1 LSTDS
6 ASTRPGEAP
15 RLESTTADRSTEAES
30 PIAIETADSGPLIA
44 AATTGAPPDRDSE
57 GRGELRVT
65 ARSSTAFTIGAI
77 VNGVLQFVF
86 VVLITH
92 TIDQRDAGALFE
104 AMAIFAIG
112 SNAAELGA
120 DTGLMRMMPIF
131 HQQRRNDMRRL
142 AQVAIGPALIVS
154 ALVGGLVYLFAP
166 QLSNVF
172 VHHASHAGT
181 TTDLRVMALFIPA
194 ATGSTV
200 ICAGIRT
207 WSARQPVLLTNFL
220 VPLARPVLFAAF
232 IAVGANAELAAF
244 AWTIPLVAVL
254 VLSAVA
260 LATHLGRQRPG
271 PATTEGSVSSY
282 RSIALQFWKFSLP
295 RTFGAIFQILVTYI
309 DLLLVGAYMSAKSAA
324 AYSVASRYVL
334 YSTFALSAVVSA
346 VSTQLSRLMNAR
358 RYEKAN
364 AVYSSSTWWAA
375 MASWPPL
382 LVLAIFSPMFMTI
395 FGHGYRIGVSA
406 LTIIA
411 LAMVVNVGTGP
422 NGLLLLMAGRSS
434 LNLLLQSLG
443 LVINVGLNI
452 WLIPIL
458 GLPGAAIA
466 WTATILVTSSLAS
479 LILWRSFGITPFG
492 RGYAIVCLAAGGCFG
507 VLGLMFRLVFGTG
520 VTTFAVFA
528 VVSSCLYVAVVYRS
542 RDALNLDA
550 FESLYSRFQL
560 HGQHLRSKK
569 GSKQPTS

>member
-1 LSTDS
+1 LPTDS
-6 ASTRPGEAP
+6 VPA
-15 RLESTTADRSTEAES
+15 RLHDAARHRSKVDDRSSAAGPAVSTEATDNDQL
-30 PIAIETADSGPLIA
+30 IETVASA
-44 AATTGAPPDRDSE
+44 APDRDPE

-131 HQQRRNDMRRL
+131 HQHRPKDMRRL

-166 QLSNVF
+166 QLSDIF

-181 TTDLRVMALFIPA
+181 TTDLRVMALFVPA

-207 WSARQPVLLTNFL
+207 WSARQPVLLINFL
-220 VPLARPVLFAAF
+220 VPLARPVLFAIFLA
-232 IAVGANAELAAF
+232 IGVNTELASL
-244 AWTIPLVAVL
+244 AWTIPLVVAL

-260 LATHLGRQRPG
+260 LAAHLGRQRPG
-271 PATTEGSVSSY
+271 VATTEGSVSSY
-282 RSIALQFWKFSLP
+282 RSVALEFWKFSLP

-358 RYEKAN
+358 RYRKAN

-434 LNLLLQSLG
+434 LNLLLQGLG

-452 WLIPIL
+452 WLIPVL
-458 GLPGAAIA
+458 GLVGAAIA
-466 WTATILVTSSLAS
+466 WTATILVTSCLAS
-479 LILWRSFGITPFG
+479 LILWRSFRITPFG
-492 RGYAIVCLAAGGCFG
+492 RGYAIVCATAGGCFG
-507 VLGLMFRLVFGTG
+507 VLGLMFRLAFGTG
-520 VTTFAVFA
+520 FTTFVVFA
-528 VVSSCLYVAVVYRS
+528 VVSCCLYVVVLYRA
-542 RDALNLDA
+542 REALNLDA
-550 FESLYSRFQL
+550 FESLYSRFKLQ
-560 HGQHLRSKK
+560 GQHLPSKK
-569 GSKQPTS
+569 GSKQPSS